1 MTISL
6 SPSYKK
12 EVDLSMRN
20 LIISLMIAIL
30 MVSGMCLAQEAASPQ
45 NGTGTMPEPAAL
57 TNESQNVSIE
67 QNATLLQNAT
77 EAQNA
82 TPQGPPVPVLEFI
95 WSIDGIE
102 PAPGIIM
109 MLEQDGQD
117 LFGAAKYEPE
127 GGQPWNAVV
136 VGSVSGDKVDLAI
149 TALNGSEQASSMLTG
164 MLTEDTF
171 GGKSIAGRFFTLSE
185 GKISSRGDFTA
196 TIAYDDIS
204 SYVPAKIEEPKVEEP
219 VTSAQ
224 PEAPPAENQTGQQP
238 VQLGKSRFTPVES
251 LKDKYYVSTGLLSEV
266 PIGMEGSL

>member
-1 MTISL
+1 
-6 SPSYKK
+6 
-12 EVDLSMRN
+12 MRS

-30 MVSGMCLAQEAASPQ
+30 MVSGVCLAQGAASPQ
-45 NGTGTMPEPAAL
+45 NNTGTMPEPAGL
-57 TNESQNVSIE
+57 TNQSLNVSTE
-67 QNATLLQNAT
+67 QNATLEKNLT
-77 EAQNA
+77 EEQNA
-82 TPQGPPVPVLEFI
+82 TPQEPPVPELKFI

-136 VGSVSGDKVDLAI
+136 VGSVDGDNVDLAI

-164 MLTEDTF
+164 MLTEDPF
-171 GGKSIAGRFFTLSE
+171 GGKSIAGKFFTLSE

-204 SYVPAKIEEPKVEEP
+204 SYMPAKIEEPK
-219 VTSAQ
+219 T
-224 PEAPPAENQTGQQP
+224 EAPTQPAAPAENQTAQQTAQQP

-251 LKDKYYVSTGLLSEV
+251 LKDKYLGPADMLSGV
-266 PIGMEGSL
+266 PVGMEGTL